1 MSQPHTSKIVYRVVQ
16 ERICPTHP
24 EEVPTT
30 LLIFTQEKAA
40 EQYGRYC
47 FKQQL
52 KDIENCAISF
62 MNAFEFTIHYEVLI
76 EDENYVPYK

>member
-1 MSQPHTSKIVYRVVQ
+1 MSNTSKVVYRVVQ
-16 ERICPTHP
+16 ERVSQTNPQDF
-24 EEVPTT
+24 PTT

-40 EQYGRYC
+40 ERYVSYC

-52 KDIENCAISF
+52 EDIQNCAISF